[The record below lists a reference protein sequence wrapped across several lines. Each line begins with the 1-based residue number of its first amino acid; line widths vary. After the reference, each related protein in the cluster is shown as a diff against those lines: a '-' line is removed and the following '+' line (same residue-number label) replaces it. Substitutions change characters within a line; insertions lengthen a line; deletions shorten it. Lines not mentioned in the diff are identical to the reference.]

1 MMFNGQEDG
10 VKDNAKGD
18 YHVKEGIIDD
28 SVKNVL
34 GLKPT
39 LIVKATWLTART
51 ISIITWFCKTK
62 QINEMKKFHF
72 KAIVTILAF

>member
-34 GLKPT
+34 SLKPT
-39 LIVKATWLTART
+39 LIVKAT
-51 ISIITWFCKTK
+51 
-62 QINEMKKFHF
+62 
-72 KAIVTILAF
+72 